1 MFIGK
6 EIEREVAAAELDGWC
21 VVFNCDDLGT
31 RGGVYEFLEGQG
43 KKKWFER
50 DEEEHW
56 ESVE

>member
-43 KKKWFER
+43 KKK
-50 DEEEHW
+50 
-56 ESVE
+56 